1 MSLSHYGAG
10 LVLIMP
16 LRLAYVAAAILFPP
30 MYCGFNLIYM
40 SVAAIFCI
48 SSPRRCSYGV
58 ASPHA

>member
-16 LRLAYVAAAILFPP
+16 LRLAYVVAAILFPP

-40 SVAAIFCI
+40 YAAVILCLI
-48 SSPRRCSYGV
+48 VLICKYS
-58 ASPHA
+58 